1 MVSPLIAPGVW
12 PGSMLTTFIPAP
24 AFIPLLGALNWL
36 IVPIALVGVLLGFLS
51 SSNTGRNLCLVVL
64 VVCIIR
70 LSLGGGIL

>member
-1 MVSPLIAPGVW
+1 MLNILSILIGIVA
-12 PGSMLTTFIPAP
+12 LLLAIP

-64 VVCIIR
+64 AICIIR